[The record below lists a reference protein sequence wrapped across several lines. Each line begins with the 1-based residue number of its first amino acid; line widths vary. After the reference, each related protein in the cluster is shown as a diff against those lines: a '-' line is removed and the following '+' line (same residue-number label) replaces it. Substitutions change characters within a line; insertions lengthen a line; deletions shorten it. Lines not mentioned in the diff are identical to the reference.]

1 MAKGKSKQA
10 ISGRLEERQSITMEK
25 IKNGFLV
32 SKWDSK
38 SGQELKIYAKTKKEI
53 SSISAKLLGVSE
65 ESNMLE

>member
-25 IKNGFLV
+25 IKNGFRV

-38 SGQELKIYAKTKKEI
+38 SGQELKIYAMTKKEI